1 VREGHLGVLGR
12 LPTVVVMERRFERAA
27 LVVNTGAR
35 TGRQAYD
42 EARHRLRDLDVP
54 LLECYPV
61 DEPARLVEVL
71 QHLVDKEADLVCV
84 GGGDGTMSTAVDHL
98 AHRGITLG
106 VLPLGTANDFART
119 LQIPTTVRSACE
131 TIARGHVVDIDLGKV
146 GDNHFVN
153 VASLGLSIGVTE
165 ALHPRLKRRLGAAAY
180 PIATVT
186 AYRQHVPFSAWLE
199 FPEGDHEPVRLDNLL
214 QLAVGN
220 GVHYGGGNVM
230 SPTAGIDD
238 HLLDV
243 YAISKGRFR
252 DHVSVARLLRDGS
265 FVEHD
270 TVLHLTTRSV
280 TVRAEPEQRVNVD
293 GEVVTTTPE
302 TFTVDR
308 NALDVVVPPGFTAA
322 RRDRSHPRGLH
333 VREM

>member
-1 VREGHLGVLGR
+1 
-12 LPTVVVMERRFERAA
+12 MERRFERAA

-42 EARHRLRDLDVP
+42 EARHRLSDLDVP
-54 LLECYPV
+54 LMECFPV
-61 DEPARLVEVL
+61 DEAARLGEVL
-71 QHLVDKEADLVCV
+71 QHLVDEEADLVIV

-119 LQIPTTVRSACE
+119 LQIPTGVGVACE
-131 TIARGHVVDIDLGKV
+131 TIASGNVVDIDLGKV

-153 VASLGLSIGVTE
+153 VASLGLSVGVTE
-165 ALHPRLKRRLGAAAY
+165 ALDPRLKRRLGAAAY

-186 AYRQHVPFSAWLE
+186 AYRRHVPFSAWLE
-199 FPEGDHEPVRLDNLL
+199 FPEGDHEQVRLDDLL

-220 GVHYGGGNVM
+220 GVHYGGGNVV
-230 SPTAGIDD
+230 SPTASIDD

-243 YAISKGRFR
+243 YAIPKGRFR
-252 DHVSVARLLRDGS
+252 DHVNVARLLRDGT
-265 FVEHD
+265 FVEHH

-280 TVRAEPEQRVNVD
+280 TVRAEPKQRVNVD

-308 NALDVVVPPGFTAA
+308 NALDVVVPPGCTAA
-322 RRDRSHPRGLH
+322 RQDLSRPRGVH

>member
-1 VREGHLGVLGR
+1 
-12 LPTVVVMERRFERAA
+12 MERRFERAA

-54 LLECYPV
+54 LSDCFPI
-61 DEPARLVEVL
+61 DDPARLSEVL
-71 QHLVDKEADLVCV
+71 QHLVDEGVDLAIV

-98 AHRGITLG
+98 AHRGIALG

-119 LQIPTTVRSACE
+119 LQIPSDVGSACE
-131 TIARGHVVDIDLGKV
+131 TIATGNVVDIDLGKV

-153 VASLGLSIGVTE
+153 VASLGLSVGVTE
-165 ALHPRLKRRLGAAAY
+165 ALAPRLKRRLGAAAY

-186 AYRQHVPFSAWLE
+186 AYRRHAPFTAWLE
-199 FPEGDHEPVRLDNLL
+199 FPEDDHEPVRIDGLL

-220 GVHYGGGNVM
+220 GVYYGGGNVM

-243 YAISKGRFR
+243 YAIPKGRFR

-308 NALDVVVPPGFTAA
+308 NALDVVVPPGSTAA
-322 RRDRSHPRGLH
+322 RRDLSRPRGMH
-333 VREM
+333 VREV

>member
-1 VREGHLGVLGR
+1 
-12 LPTVVVMERRFERAA
+12 
-27 LVVNTGAR
+27 
-35 TGRQAYD
+35 
-42 EARHRLRDLDVP
+42 
-54 LLECYPV
+54 
-61 DEPARLVEVL
+61 
-71 QHLVDKEADLVCV
+71 
-84 GGGDGTMSTAVDHL
+84 
-98 AHRGITLG
+98 
-106 VLPLGTANDFART
+106 
-119 LQIPTTVRSACE
+119 
-131 TIARGHVVDIDLGKV
+131 V

-153 VASLGLSIGVTE
+153 VASLGLSVGVTE
-165 ALHPRLKRRLGAAAY
+165 ALDPRLKRRLGAAAY

-186 AYRQHVPFSAWLE
+186 AYRRHVSFTAWLE
-199 FPEGDHEPVRLDNLL
+199 FPEGDHEPVRIDDLL

-230 SPTAGIDD
+230 SPTASIDD

-243 YAISKGRFR
+243 YAIPKGRFR

-270 TVLHLTTRSV
+270 TVLHLTTGSV

-308 NALDVVVPPGFTAA
+308 NALDVVVPPGSTAA
-322 RRDRSHPRGLH
+322 RRDLSRPRGVH
-333 VREM
+333 VREV